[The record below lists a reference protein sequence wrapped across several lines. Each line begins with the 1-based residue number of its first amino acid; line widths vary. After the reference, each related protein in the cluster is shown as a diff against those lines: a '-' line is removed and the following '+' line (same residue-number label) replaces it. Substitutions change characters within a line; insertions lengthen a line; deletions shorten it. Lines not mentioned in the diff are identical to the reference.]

1 MDKKILIVEI
11 VEDEPSLIE
20 ALRNKLNKEGFSVL
34 EARNGKIGLDLALK
48 ERPDLILLDIIM
60 PVMDGLTMLQELRK
74 KDEWGKN
81 VPVIILTNLSD
92 DKKVMEAVKEGSYDY
107 LIKSDWSIN
116 EVISKV
122 RERLKI

>member
-1 MDKKILIVEI
+1 MDKKILV
-11 VEDEPSLIE
+11 VEDEPSLVE
-20 ALRNKLNKEGFSVL
+20 ALCNKLTKEGFAVID
-34 EARNGKIGLDLALK
+34 ARNGQTGLETALK
-48 ERPDLILLDIIM
+48 EKPDLILLDLIM
-60 PVMDGLTMLQELRK
+60 PIMDGLTMLQKLRE
-74 KDEWGKN
+74 DEWGKN

-92 DKKVMEAVKEGSYDY
+92 DKKVMEAVKQGSYDY